1 MQKNWEND
9 PQQLINMLQTMVL
22 WIGNDYEDED
32 LKARAK
38 EIFKWLG
45 HLSDMESKKM
55 EDVIKKL
62 DKIEELLD
70 RLIKVTPFQF
80 PTRLE
85 THTCPHM
92 NVVPMHM
99 VITGP
104 MTFTCPDC
112 GESIEV
118 QPNVTW

>member
-22 WIGNDYEDED
+22 WIDNDYEDDD
-32 LKARAK
+32 LKERAK
-38 EIFKWLG
+38 EIFKWMG
-45 HLSDMESKKM
+45 HLSKMENKKM
-55 EDVIKKL
+55 EDAIKKL
-62 DKIEELLD
+62 DKIEKLLE
-70 RLIKVTPFQF
+70 RLIKLTPSA
-80 PTRLE
+80 PTCQ
-85 THTCPHM
+85 HT
-92 NVVPMHM
+92 NAVPMHM

-112 GESIEV
+112 GELITV